1 MVSEPPRSLYRLERV
16 PTIIRPL
23 PDGLRLR
30 MVTVDDDAALATLM
44 ERQVRCVGAI
54 GTALR

>member
-1 MVSEPPRSLYRLERV
+1 MVSEPLRSMYRLARV
-16 PTIIRPL
+16 PTIVRPL

-30 MVTVDDDAALATLM
+30 TVTVDDDAALATLM

-54 GTALR
+54 GTAPR